1 MKSYIKIYGPP
12 ILKALKELEKI
23 AIDMPEV
30 SIMNTN
36 FVPGL
41 SRPGFLDDDISSD
54 TLMDN
59 IQGVMTYFGGEGI
72 ISEERSRNIISKS
85 GETLGNNDFYFEWI
99 KNPKIDDIYNLIEKI
114 DDAFLEL
121 GVHYTI
127 TTK

>member
-30 SIMNTN
+30 SIINTN

>member
-12 ILKALKELEKI
+12 ILKAVKKLEKL
-23 AIDMPEV
+23 AIEMPEV

-41 SRPGFLDDDISSD
+41 SRPGFIDDNITSD

-59 IQGVMTYFGGEGI
+59 IQGIMTYFGGEGI
-72 ISEERSRNIISKS
+72 ISEERSSNIISKS

-99 KNPKIDDIYNLIEKI
+99 KKPKMDDINNLIEKI
-114 DDAFLEL
+114 DEAFLEL
-121 GVHYTI
+121 GVYYTI